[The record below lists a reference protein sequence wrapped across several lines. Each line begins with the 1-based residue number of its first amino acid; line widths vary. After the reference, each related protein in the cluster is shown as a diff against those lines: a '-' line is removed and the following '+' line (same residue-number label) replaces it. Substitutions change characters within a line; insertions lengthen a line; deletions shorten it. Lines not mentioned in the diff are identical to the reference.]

1 MKNYLIV
8 GASSGI
14 GKALA
19 NRLSTANKVIGTYNK
34 TEPDDAMSDVQFVH
48 FDVLSQD
55 VSDLDLSETLDGIVY
70 CPGSINLKPFNR
82 FSEQD
87 ILDDIRLQVTGGL
100 KLIQG
105 LIGNLKK
112 SEGASVVFVS
122 TVAVQTGFAYHTQV
136 SISKGAV
143 EGMTKALAAELAP
156 KIRVNCV
163 APSLTDTKL
172 ADRLLN
178 SEEKKVAHGKTH
190 PLGRVGEPEDIAN
203 TIAFLLSD
211 DASWISGQIIHV
223 DGGRSTLNT

>member
-112 SEGASVVFVS
+112 SEGASVVFVAIRMS
-122 TVAVQTGFAYHTQV
+122 IEVGRCSHTLR
-136 SISKGAV
+136 S
-143 EGMTKALAAELAP
+143 
-156 KIRVNCV
+156 
-163 APSLTDTKL
+163 
-172 ADRLLN
+172 DR
-178 SEEKKVAHGKTH
+178 SRRPYA
-190 PLGRVGEPEDIAN
+190 
-203 TIAFLLSD
+203 
-211 DASWISGQIIHV
+211 
-223 DGGRSTLNT
+223 